1 MQRPS
6 RCSLAR
12 WQKKWGRKLSKP
24 TITGV
29 AKPTVN
35 DIARVAGV
43 SLATVDRVLN
53 ERPGVRSVT
62 IEKVQS
68 AITELG
74 YVRDTA
80 AANLARR
87 KTYRFVFVLPDW
99 KGQFLT
105 SLERGISEVIVNAP
119 QNRTEVRTI
128 RVPTQEHTQLTAT
141 LSALDPAEVDGLA
154 IMAKETP
161 QVRDAIADLRKRGI
175 PVVSLVTDQPNSD
188 RDHFV
193 GIDNVAAG
201 RTAGTLL
208 GRFTGGQTG
217 KVVVVITNKQSRD
230 MIERRLGFDQVVGA
244 SFPHLET
251 LPSIEGQEDAAH
263 TERVTLRALKEN
275 PDAIG
280 IYSVG
285 ASVQGIARAIAAADL
300 PQRPVL
306 IDHELTENSS
316 ALLRAGVI
324 DAVIT
329 QNTGHL
335 ARSAL
340 RVLRAKCDRTPVI
353 ESQENIRIEIVIRE
367 NLPSMK

>member
-1 MQRPS
+1 M
-6 RCSLAR
+6 
-12 WQKKWGRKLSKP
+12 KWWTKLSNP
-24 TITGV
+24 RLTDV

-53 ERPGVRSVT
+53 DRPGVRSVT
-62 IEKVQS
+62 INKVHE
-68 AITELG
+68 AIDKLG

-80 AANLARR
+80 AANLARQ

-99 KGQFLT
+99 KGQFLA
-105 SLERGISEVIVNAP
+105 SLERGIAEIIVSAP

-128 RVPTQEHTQLTAT
+128 RVPNHDHTQLAAT
-141 LSALDPAEVDGLA
+141 LAELDPAQVDGLA

-161 QVRDAIADLRKRGI
+161 LVRDAIADLRKRGI
-175 PVVSLVTDQPNSD
+175 PVVSLVSDQPNSD

-208 GRFTGGQTG
+208 GRFAGGQKG

-230 MIERRLGFDQVVGA
+230 MIERRHGFDQVVGA
-244 SFPHLET
+244 NYPHLEP
-251 LPSIEGQEDAAH
+251 LPSVEGQEDPAH
-263 TERVTLRALKEN
+263 TERVTLRALQQN

-285 ASVQGIARAIAAADL
+285 ASVQGIARAIAAARL
-300 PQRPVL
+300 PKRPIL
-306 IDHELTENSS
+306 IDHELTENSA
-316 ALLRAGVI
+316 ALLRAGVV

-340 RVLRAKCDRTPVI
+340 RVLRAKCDKTPVI
-353 ESQENIRIEIVIRE
+353 KSQENIRIDIVIRE

>member
-1 MQRPS
+1 MQRQWLFCLTPWP
-6 RCSLAR
+6 R
-12 WQKKWGRKLSKP
+12 KWWTKLTKP
-24 TITGV
+24 RLTVV

-62 IEKVQS
+62 IQKVHA
-68 AITELG
+68 AIDELG

-80 AANLARR
+80 AANLARQ

-99 KGQFLT
+99 KGQFLA
-105 SLERGISEVIVNAP
+105 SLERAISEVIHNAP

-128 RVPTQEHTQLTAT
+128 RVPNHDHTQLAAT
-141 LSALDPAEVDGLA
+141 LQVLDPGEVDGLA

-161 QVRDAIADLRKRGI
+161 LVRDVIADLRKRGI
-175 PVVSLVTDQPNSD
+175 PVVSLVSDQPNSD

-208 GRFTGGQTG
+208 GRFTAGRRG
-217 KVVVVITNKQSRD
+217 KILVVITNKQSRD
-230 MIERRLGFDQVVGA
+230 MIERRHGFDQVL
-244 SFPHLET
+244 STEHPHVVS
-251 LPSIEGQEDAAH
+251 LPSVEGQEDPGH
-263 TERVTLRALKEN
+263 TERVTLRALQQN
-275 PDAIG
+275 MDVVG

-285 ASVQGIARAIAAADL
+285 ASVQAIGRAIEAAGL
-300 PQRPVL
+300 PERPVL
-306 IDHELTENSS
+306 VDHELTENSA
-316 ALLRAGVI
+316 ALLRRGVI

-340 RVLRAKCDRTPVI
+340 RVLRAKCDKTPVI
-353 ESQENIRIEIVIRE
+353 ESQEVIRIDIVLRE

>member
-1 MQRPS
+1 M
-6 RCSLAR
+6 
-12 WQKKWGRKLSKP
+12 
-24 TITGV
+24 
-29 AKPTVN
+29 
-35 DIARVAGV
+35 AGV

-62 IEKVQS
+62 IRKVQD
-68 AITELG
+68 AIEALG

-80 AANLARR
+80 AANLARQ

-99 KGQFLT
+99 KGQFLA
-105 SLERGISEVIVNAP
+105 SLERGISEVITKAP

-128 RVPTQEHTQLTAT
+128 RAPNHDYTKLAAT
-141 LSALDPAEVDGLA
+141 LAKLDPAEVDGLA

-175 PVVSLVTDQPNSD
+175 PVVSLVSDQPNSD

-208 GRFTGGQTG
+208 GRFTGGRQG

-230 MIERRLGFDQVVGA
+230 MIERRHGFDQVV
-244 SFPHLET
+244 STEFTHLEP
-251 LPSIEGQEDAAH
+251 LPSVEGQEDPAH
-263 TERVTLRALKEN
+263 TEQVTLRALQQN
-275 PDAIG
+275 ADPVG
-280 IYSVG
+280 VYSVG
-285 ASVQGIARAIAAADL
+285 ASVQGIARAIAAARL
-300 PQRPVL
+300 PERPVL
-306 IDHELTENSS
+306 IDHELTENSA
-316 ALLRAGVI
+316 ALLRQGVV

-340 RVLRAKCDRTPVI
+340 RVLRAKCDKTPVI
-353 ESQENIRIEIVIRE
+353 ESQERIRIDIVLRE

>member
-1 MQRPS
+1 M
-6 RCSLAR
+6 L
-12 WQKKWGRKLSKP
+12 
-24 TITGV
+24 
-29 AKPTVN
+29 N
-35 DIARVAGV
+35 D
-43 SLATVDRVLN
+43 
-53 ERPGVRSVT
+53 RPGVRSVT
-62 IEKVQS
+62 IKKVQE
-68 AITELG
+68 AIDKLG

-80 AANLARR
+80 AANLARQR
-87 KTYRFVFVLPDW
+87 TYRFVFVLPDW
-99 KGQFLT
+99 KGQFLA
-105 SLERGISEVIVNAP
+105 SLEQGISEIILNAP

-128 RVPTQEHTQLTAT
+128 RVPNHDHTHLAAT
-141 LSALDPAEVDGLA
+141 LGGLDPAEVDGLA

-161 QVRDAIADLRKRGI
+161 LVRDAIANLRKRGI
-175 PVVSLVTDQPNSD
+175 PVVSLVADQPNSD

-208 GRFTGGQTG
+208 GRFTGGQRG

-230 MIERRLGFDQVVGA
+230 MIERRHGFDQVVGA
-244 SFPHLET
+244 HFPHLEP
-251 LPSIEGQEDAAH
+251 LPSIEGQEDPQH
-263 TERVTLRALKEN
+263 TEKVTLRALQAN

-285 ASVQGIARAIAAADL
+285 ASVQGIARAIAAARL
-300 PQRPVL
+300 PKRPIL
-306 IDHELTENSS
+306 IDHELTENSA
-316 ALLRAGVI
+316 ALLRSGVV

-340 RVLRAKCDRTPVI
+340 RVLRAKCDKTPVI

>member
-1 MQRPS
+1 M
-6 RCSLAR
+6 
-12 WQKKWGRKLSKP
+12 
-24 TITGV
+24 
-29 AKPTVN
+29 
-35 DIARVAGV
+35 AGV

-53 ERPGVRSVT
+53 ERPGVRSAT
-62 IEKVQS
+62 IQKVQE
-68 AITELG
+68 AIDELG

-80 AANLARR
+80 AANLARQ

-99 KGQFLT
+99 KGQFLA
-105 SLERGISEVIVNAP
+105 SIEKGIAEIIVNAP

-128 RVPTQEHTQLTAT
+128 RVPNHDHTELAAI
-141 LSALDPAEVDGLA
+141 LSELDPAEVDGLA

-161 QVRDAIADLRKRGI
+161 LVRDAIADLRKRGI
-175 PVVSLVTDQPNSD
+175 PVVSLVSDQPNSD

-201 RTAGTLL
+201 RTAGALL
-208 GRFTGGQTG
+208 GRFTGGRQG

-230 MIERRLGFDQVVGA
+230 MIERRHGFDQMVSA
-244 SFPHLET
+244 RFPHIEP
-251 LPSIEGQEDAAH
+251 LPSVEGQEDPEH
-263 TERVTLRALKEN
+263 TERVTLRALKQN

-285 ASVQGIARAIAAADL
+285 ASVQGIARAIASAEL
-300 PQRPVL
+300 SHRPIL
-306 IDHELTENSS
+306 IDHELTENSA
-316 ALLRAGVI
+316 ALLRAGVV

-340 RVLRAKCDRTPVI
+340 RVLRAKCDKTPVI
-353 ESQENIRIEIVIRE
+353 KSQESIRIEIVIRE

>member
-1 MQRPS
+1 MNKQDTKS
-6 RCSLAR
+6 GL
-12 WQKKWGRKLSKP
+12 
-24 TITGV
+24 
-29 AKPTVN
+29 KPTVN

-53 ERPGVRSVT
+53 ARPGVRSVT
-62 IEKVQS
+62 IEKVNR
-68 AITELG
+68 AIAELG

-80 AANLARR
+80 AANLARQ

-99 KGQFLT
+99 KGQFLA
-105 SLERGISEVIVNAP
+105 SLEQGIAEIIMNAP

-128 RVPTQEHTQLTAT
+128 RVPNHDHTQLVAT
-141 LSALDPAEVDGLA
+141 LGDLDPAEVDGLA

-161 QVRDAIADLRKRGI
+161 LVRDAIADLRKRGI
-175 PVVSLVTDQPNSD
+175 PVVSLVSDQPNSD

-193 GIDNVAAG
+193 GIDNIAAG

-208 GRFTGGQTG
+208 GRFTGGKQG

-230 MIERRLGFDQVVGA
+230 MIERRHGFDQVVGEE
-244 SFPHLET
+244 FPHLEP
-251 LPSIEGQEDAAH
+251 LPSVEGQEDPAH
-263 TERVTLRALKEN
+263 TERVTLRALQQN

-280 IYSVG
+280 VYSVG
-285 ASVQGIARAIAAADL
+285 ASVQGVARAIAAAKL
-300 PQRPVL
+300 AHRPVL
-306 IDHELTENSS
+306 IDHELTENS
-316 ALLRAGVI
+316 ARLLQNGVI

-340 RVLRAKCDRTPVI
+340 RVLRAKCDNTPVI
-353 ESQENIRIEIVIRE
+353 KSQENIRIEIVIRE
-367 NLPSMK
+367 NLPSMN

>member
-1 MQRPS
+1 M
-6 RCSLAR
+6 R
-12 WQKKWGRKLSKP
+12 WPRKWGSKLSKP
-24 TITGV
+24 SRTVV

-62 IEKVQS
+62 IRKVQA
-68 AITELG
+68 AIDQLG

-80 AANLARR
+80 AANLARQ

-99 KGQFLT
+99 KGQFLA
-105 SLERGISEVIVNAP
+105 SLEQGIAETILNAP

-128 RVPTQEHTQLTAT
+128 RVPNHDHTQLAAT
-141 LSALDPAEVDGLA
+141 LGALEPSKVDGLA

-161 QVRDAIADLRKRGI
+161 LIRDAIADLRKRGI

-193 GIDNVAAG
+193 GIDNIAAG
-201 RTAGTLL
+201 RTAGRLL
-208 GRFTGGQTG
+208 GRFTGGQRG

-230 MIERRLGFDQVVGA
+230 MIERRHGFDQVVGA
-244 SFPHLET
+244 DFPNLDP
-251 LPSIEGQEDAAH
+251 LPSVEGQEDPAH
-263 TERVTLRALKEN
+263 TEQVTLRALREN

-285 ASVQGIARAIAAADL
+285 ASVQGIARAIAAAGL
-300 PQRPVL
+300 PHRPVL
-306 IDHELTENSS
+306 VDHELTENSA
-316 ALLRAGVI
+316 ALLRAGVV

-335 ARSAL
+335 ARSAM
-340 RVLRAKCDRTPVI
+340 RVLRAKCDKTPVI

>member
-1 MQRPS
+1 MDLRRS
-6 RCSLAR
+6 
-12 WQKKWGRKLSKP
+12 WWIKLSKP
-24 TITGV
+24 SLTV
-29 AKPTVN
+29 VDKPTVN

-53 ERPGVRSVT
+53 ERPGVRSIT
-62 IEKVQS
+62 IKKVQE
-68 AITELG
+68 AIDHLG

-80 AANLARR
+80 AANLARQ

-99 KGQFLT
+99 KGQFLA
-105 SLERGISEVIVNAP
+105 SLEQGVAESIQNAP

-128 RVPTQEHTQLTAT
+128 RVPNHDHTELAAR
-141 LSALDPAEVDGLA
+141 LANLNPEEVDGLA

-161 QVRDAIADLRKRGI
+161 LVRDAIADLRKRGI
-175 PVVSLVTDQPNSD
+175 PVVSLVSDQPNSD

-208 GRFTGGQTG
+208 ARFSGGKTG

-230 MIERRLGFDQVVGA
+230 MIERRLGFDQVISA
-244 SFPHLET
+244 DFPQLEP
-251 LPSIEGQEDAAH
+251 LPSIEGQEDAEH
-263 TERVTLRALKEN
+263 TEQVTLRALQAN

-285 ASVQGIARAIAAADL
+285 ASVQGIARAIDTAQLAR
-300 PQRPVL
+300 RPIL
-306 IDHELTENSS
+306 IDHELTENSA
-316 ALLRAGVI
+316 ALLRDGVI

-340 RVLRAKCDRTPVI
+340 RVLRAKCDKTPVI
-353 ESQENIRIEIVIRE
+353 KSQESIRIEIVIRE
-367 NLPSMK
+367 NLPSMT

>member
-1 MQRPS
+1 M
-6 RCSLAR
+6 
-12 WQKKWGRKLSKP
+12 
-24 TITGV
+24 
-29 AKPTVN
+29 
-35 DIARVAGV
+35 AGV

-62 IEKVQS
+62 IQKVQE
-68 AITELG
+68 AIETLG
-74 YVRDTA
+74 FVRDTA
-80 AANLARR
+80 AANLARK

-99 KGQFLT
+99 KGQFLA
-105 SLERGISEVIVNAP
+105 SLEQGISEVITSAP

-128 RVPTQEHTQLTAT
+128 RVPNHDHTELAAT
-141 LSALDPAEVDGLA
+141 LARLDPAEVDGLA

-161 QVRDAIADLRKRGI
+161 LVRDAIADLRKRGI
-175 PVVSLVTDQPNSD
+175 PVVSVVSDQPNSD

-208 GRFTGGQTG
+208 GRFTGGRRG

-230 MIERRLGFDQVVGA
+230 MIERRHGFDQVVSA
-244 SFPHLET
+244 DYTHLEP
-251 LPSIEGQEDAAH
+251 LPSVEGQEDPAH
-263 TERVTLRALKEN
+263 TEKVTLRALQQN
-275 PDAIG
+275 RDAIG
-280 IYSVG
+280 VYSVG

-300 PQRPVL
+300 PTRPVL
-306 IDHELTENSS
+306 IDHELTENSA
-316 ALLRAGVI
+316 ALLRDGVI

-340 RVLRAKCDRTPVI
+340 RVMRAKCDKTPVI
-353 ESQENIRIEIVIRE
+353 QSQENIRIDIVLRE
-367 NLPSMK
+367 NLTSMK

>member
-1 MQRPS
+1 M
-6 RCSLAR
+6 
-12 WQKKWGRKLSKP
+12 
-24 TITGV
+24 
-29 AKPTVN
+29 
-35 DIARVAGV
+35 AGV

-53 ERPGVRSVT
+53 ERPGVRSAT
-62 IEKVQS
+62 IQKVQE
-68 AITELG
+68 AIDELG

-80 AANLARR
+80 AANLARQ

-99 KGQFLT
+99 KGQFLA
-105 SLERGISEVIVNAP
+105 SIEKGIAEIIVNAP

-128 RVPTQEHTQLTAT
+128 RVPNHDHTELASI
-141 LSALDPAEVDGLA
+141 LSELDPAEVDGLA

-161 QVRDAIADLRKRGI
+161 LVRDAIADLRKRGI
-175 PVVSLVTDQPNSD
+175 PVVSLVSDQPNSD

-201 RTAGTLL
+201 RTAGALL
-208 GRFTGGQTG
+208 GRFTGGRQG

-230 MIERRLGFDQVVGA
+230 MIERRHGFDQMVSA
-244 SFPHLET
+244 QFPHIEP
-251 LPSIEGQEDAAH
+251 LPSVEGQEDPEH
-263 TERVTLRALKEN
+263 TERVTLRALKQN

-285 ASVQGIARAIAAADL
+285 ASVQGIARAIASAEL
-300 PQRPVL
+300 SHRPIL
-306 IDHELTENSS
+306 IDHELTENSA
-316 ALLRAGVI
+316 ALLRAGVV

-340 RVLRAKCDRTPVI
+340 RVLRAKCDKTPVI
-353 ESQENIRIEIVIRE
+353 KSQESIRIEIVIRE

>member
-1 MQRPS
+1 MPR
-6 RCSLAR
+6 R
-12 WQKKWGRKLSKP
+12 WRAKLSKP
-24 TITGV
+24 SLTVV

-62 IEKVQS
+62 IKKVQQ
-68 AITELG
+68 AIDELG

-80 AANLARR
+80 AANLARQ
-87 KTYRFVFVLPDW
+87 KTYRFVFMLPDW
-99 KGQFLT
+99 KGQFLA
-105 SLERGISEVIVNAP
+105 SLEQGIAEIIENSP

-128 RVPTQEHTQLTAT
+128 RVPNHDHTQLAAT
-141 LSALDPAEVDGLA
+141 LGELDPAEVDGLA

-161 QVRDAIADLRKRGI
+161 LVRDAIADLRKRGI
-175 PVVSLVTDQPNSD
+175 PVVSLVSDQPNSE

-208 GRFTGGQTG
+208 GRFTGGQQG

-230 MIERRLGFDQVVGA
+230 MIERRHGFDQVVGA
-244 SFPHLET
+244 DFPHLEP

-263 TERVTLRALKEN
+263 TERVTLHALRQN

-280 IYSVG
+280 VYSVG

-300 PQRPVL
+300 PQRPIL
-306 IDHELTENSS
+306 IDHELTENSA
-316 ALLRAGVI
+316 ALLRDGVI

-340 RVLRAKCDRTPVI
+340 RVLRAKCDKTPVI
-353 ESQENIRIEIVIRE
+353 KSQESIRIEIVIRE

>member
-1 MQRPS
+1 MHLHRKWWTKLTKPS
-6 RCSLAR
+6 L
-12 WQKKWGRKLSKP
+12 
-24 TITGV
+24 TVV

-62 IEKVQS
+62 IKKVQK
-68 AITELG
+68 AIDELG

-80 AANLARR
+80 AANLARQ

-99 KGQFLT
+99 KGQFLA
-105 SLERGISEVIVNAP
+105 SLEQGIAEIILNAP

-128 RVPTQEHTQLTAT
+128 RVPNHDHTQLAAT
-141 LSALDPAEVDGLA
+141 LGALDPAEVDGLA

-161 QVRDAIADLRKRGI
+161 LVRDAIADLRKRGI
-175 PVVSLVTDQPNSD
+175 PVVSLVSDQPNSD

-208 GRFTGGQTG
+208 GRFTGGRTG

-230 MIERRLGFDQVVGA
+230 MIERRHGFDQVVGED
-244 SFPHLET
+244 FPHLEP
-251 LPSIEGQEDAAH
+251 LPSIEGQEDPAH
-263 TERVTLRALKEN
+263 TETVTLRALRAN

-285 ASVQGIARAIAAADL
+285 ASVHGIARAIAAACL
-300 PQRPVL
+300 PHRPIL
-306 IDHELTENSS
+306 IDHELTENSA
-316 ALLRAGVI
+316 ALLRSGVI

-340 RVLRAKCDRTPVI
+340 RVLRAKCDKTPVI
-353 ESQENIRIEIVIRE
+353 KSQENIRIEIVIRE